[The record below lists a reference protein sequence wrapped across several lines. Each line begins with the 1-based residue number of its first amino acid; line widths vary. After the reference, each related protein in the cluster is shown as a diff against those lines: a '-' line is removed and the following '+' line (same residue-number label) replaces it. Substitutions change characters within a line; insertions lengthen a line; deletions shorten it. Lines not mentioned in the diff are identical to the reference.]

1 MNLGYAFAEAFRSL
15 RRVPLMSTVAVGTIS
30 LSLMVFGLFLLVTYN
45 AQDVLQEVRSR
56 VDVEVYLEE
65 GLTGEELAAV
75 RSRITS
81 LPGVSG
87 VRYISKERARERFV
101 ADFGDTLLALLQ
113 ENPLPASYVV
123 SLSEDQRTAAGAER
137 VARSIGPLAGV
148 DEVVFGGGW
157 VDRLDRLIL
166 VLSGLS
172 VLIGLVVSLASVFV
186 ISNTVKL
193 TVWAR
198 REAIQI
204 MKLVG
209 ATDRF
214 VRLPFFIEGTIQG
227 LVGAVLALVLMYAL
241 YGYAAPVIGGG
252 VVFLPLPV
260 SGVVV
265 LMGGVLGGIGSQ
277 VSLKRFLEV

>member
-15 RRVPLMSTVAVGTIS
+15 RRVPLMGTVAVGTIS
-30 LSLMVFGLFLLVTYN
+30 LSLMVFGLFLVVTYN

-81 LPGVSG
+81 LTGVSG
-87 VRYISKERARERFV
+87 VRYVSKEEARRRFV
-101 ADFGDTLLALLQ
+101 ADFGDTLLALLD
-113 ENPLPASYVV
+113 ENPLPASYLV
-123 SLSEDQRTAAGAER
+123 SLTEDRQSGAGAEQ
-137 VARSIGPLAGV
+137 VARSIEPLHGV
-148 DEVVFGGGW
+148 DEVVYGSGW

-172 VLIGLVVSLASVFV
+172 ILIGLVVSLASVFV

-214 VRLPFFIEGTIQG
+214 VRLPFLIEGSLQG
-227 LVGAVLALVLMYAL
+227 LAGAVVALVLLYAL
-241 YGYAAPVIGGG
+241 YGYTAPLLGGD